1 MSTTEKALKI
11 LRYLPRV
18 NIGNLRDTPGSN
30 YVTKSMLPAG
40 PRLRAMW
47 KKDGAKHHMR
57 WARLGYEGGQTP
69 FYLKIPM
76 ENYNEKHFL
85 RRQLISWT
93 PRDRHFG
100 VHLTAEGMDDFK
112 AKINIEVQH
121 AREPVIAAIE
131 AEWGHHHHCLLR
143 HRKRHSPHES

>member
-85 RRQLISWT
+85 RRQYPPLSLKQLQLLIDLGRVDVT
-93 PRDRHFG
+93 RPIDLAALCNTKTYFLDPPRPPFRRSPYCRRHG
-100 VHLTAEGMDDFK
+100 
-112 AKINIEVQH
+112 
-121 AREPVIAAIE
+121 
-131 AEWGHHHHCLLR
+131 
-143 HRKRHSPHES
+143 